1 MEKFLENK
9 EKIIK
14 WSLIGIG
21 IIVGIIILTV
31 IINDM
36 FFKHTEPLV
45 YVTKTKEQP
54 LFKY

>member
-14 WSLIGIG
+14 WLLIGIG
-21 IIVGIIILTV
+21 IIVGIVILTV

-45 YVTKTKEQP
+45 YVTKTKEQH
-54 LFKY
+54 LFKF